1 MPGASE
7 ARSWVHD
14 GGLHGIGDSLYTP
27 FSGPDGD
34 EIDYDS
40 VPPIR
45 AYCVGDLG
53 HDMLWLTSGIA
64 EWWSLTM
71 DERKKLTEIAIEEA
85 RAIAPA
91 TVIQACT
98 TANSAKEALEL
109 TRHAQEAGADICYL
123 QTPPMELHGG
133 EGVLRFVKYIA
144 DRTDDRDRT
153 VQLGV
158 IGIRD
163 VPQEV
168 ALIAE
173 AVPAVCAIKE
183 GTLHTTRSKAIHR
196 LAPDVQV
203 WECDLIVY
211 HRAGIRRGSSAR
223 PSSAPAATCTSVL
236 VTCATPNTSPS
247 FGTGSWPNARVRK
260 GSQDRSAQ
268 RGHRFL
274 VHELP
279 RPTRILHA
287 LGICLPLHGRS
298 DGPAARRLPRVTA
311 SARNASRRREATDRA
326 SLRHTP
332 ASPRPRASS
341 VTREL
346 TVGGDIRDMPRRV
359 MGGISQPIRG
369 SAIPRLGHF
378 RNDGGRHRRFD

>member
-7 ARSWVHD
+7 ARSWVRD
-14 GGLHGIGDSLYTP
+14 GGLRGIGDSLYTP

-34 EIDYDS
+34 EIDYDAYRQL
-40 VPPIR
+40 VR
-45 AYCVGDLG
+45 YCVGDLG

-144 DRTDDRDRT
+144 DRTDIA
-153 VQLGV
+153 
-158 IGIRD
+158 IGLFNSGSSGYEMS
-163 VPQEV
+163 PQEV
-168 ALIAE
+168 AFIAE

-183 GTLHTTRSKAIHR
+183 GTFHTARSKAIHR

-211 HRAGIRRGSSAR
+211 RAGWYQEGIVGAAQLGTCGYLYER
-223 PSSAPAATCTSVL
+223 PGDMRYTEYFTLIWNGQLADALAFAKDHKIDQLSEDI
-236 VTCATPNTSPS
+236 
-247 FGTGSWPNARVRK
+247 GSWFTSYPGRPGYFTHW
-260 GSQDRSAQ
+260 GSAFRYAAAVM
-268 RGHRFL
+268 G
-274 VHELP
+274 
-279 RPTRILHA
+279 
-287 LGICLPLHGRS
+287 LPLGDYHESRPPQGILP
-298 DGPAARRLPRVTA
+298 DAAKQQIERA
-311 SARNASRRREATDRA
+311 FARAG
-326 SLRHTP
+326 L
-332 ASPRPRASS
+332 
-341 VTREL
+341 TREL
-346 TVGGDIRDMPRRV
+346 APAR
-359 MGGISQPIRG
+359 
-369 SAIPRLGHF
+369 
-378 RNDGGRHRRFD
+378 